1 MLHEYAGRSD
11 VLVLGLP
18 RGGVP
23 VAFEVAQTLGV
34 PLADDVICAQT
45 PEDFSAVGQWYDDA
59 DQSLSGFKRF
69 PQWMWRNTDVL
80 DFVHRLLAY

>member
-1 MLHEYAGRSD
+1 MRQDRLFRDRIHAGRVLAKMLHEYAGRSD

-34 PLADDVICAQT
+34 PLADDVICAQI
-45 PEDFSAVGQWYDDA
+45 PR
-59 DQSLSGFKRF
+59 GFFRRRS
-69 PQWMWRNTDVL
+69 MVR
-80 DFVHRLLAY
+80 